1 MALPLGT
8 GINADYFL
16 SLSLNPAPPLMTLDV
31 TLGVRPFRLGRDTRK
46 LKAPGK
52 PLLNADGLV
61 QGAENCISQ
70 DASW

>member
-1 MALPLGT
+1 MALLLGT

-16 SLSLNPAPPLMTLDV
+16 NPSLSLAPPLVTLDV
-31 TLGVRPFRLGRDTRK
+31 TCGVRPLQLAGDTRK

-52 PLLNADGLV
+52 PLLNADGLLHE
-61 QGAENCISQ
+61 AENRISQ